1 MTKTYDFSV
10 FDIREHNY
18 AFATMTPEQIEEKK
32 KLLEE
37 QQKSKLAATS
47 NTPPP
52 SPTTLSDTTKP
63 ARPVFKPK
71 IKPPGL

>member
-10 FDIREHNY
+10 FDIRQHNFE
-18 AFATMTPEQIEEKK
+18 FADMTQEQIAEKK

-37 QQKSKLAATS
+37 HQKSKSAAQAQPTS
-47 NTPPP
+47 TPAQQNEAP
-52 SPTTLSDTTKP
+52 KP

-71 IKPPGL
+71 IKPPGT

>member
-18 AFATMTPEQIEEKK
+18 AFADMTPEQIAEKK

-37 QQKSKLAATS
+37 QQKAKAAAQAETPIQPTS
-47 NTPPP
+47 SSETPKP
-52 SPTTLSDTTKP
+52 S
-63 ARPVFKPK
+63 RPVFKPK
-71 IKPPGL
+71 IKPPGT